1 MSAQTSEKSQPIAQT
16 FMVNHASGIYITK
29 VGLFFATKADNADYP
44 VQVHIRP
51 TVNGVPDSYKILE
64 NSIVFKAASAITT
77 STDATA
83 ETIFQFEEP
92 VYLEGG
98 KEYAVCIN
106 SNAKSNAYQIYSSKL
121 GEFALGSTTARIQS
135 DPYAGVFFKSSNG
148 KTFEA
153 DNTRDLTF
161 KIYRANFLYENA
173 LVRFNA
179 APPPVKLLPTD
190 PFKFTASDATLR
202 VYHSNHG
209 FQVNDTVYISTDSS
223 GFDSSSTVNGVF
235 GSSIL
240 GSRVITAIDQTGYT
254 FEMDSTADSSIF
266 GGGTGILAT
275 QQYMLD
281 AFKPNVEILQPT
293 GSTYS
298 MYSTLTSG
306 KSYAGSETA
315 YGTIGPIP
323 TENKNDTFL
332 RNPAVITTEAKET
345 SLGRNTFTLE
355 VELNSK
361 STYAAPSV
369 DLQRASIITIH
380 NIIDNQDSSAT
391 VGFNVPIDF
400 VNETT
405 AGFGS
410 ASAKH
415 LTVPFVLTEPAT
427 GIKVLVDV
435 NRPNGTDF
443 DLYYRTLPTGSD
455 SVINEIDWTL
465 ASKVEPSSNHNNL
478 PTDTNPNLFR
488 EYRYTIGGDYV
499 GQLIPFSTYQIKIV
513 MKSTSSTDVPRFK
526 ALRTIALGT

>member
-1 MSAQTSEKSQPIAQT
+1 MSAQTSEQLQPIAQT
-16 FMVNHASGIYITK
+16 FMVNHSSGIYVTK
-29 VGLFFATKADNADYP
+29 VGLFFASKADNSDYP

-64 NSIVFKAASAITT
+64 NSIVFKSPSAITT
-77 STDATA
+77 STNATS

-92 VYLEGG
+92 VYLEGN
-98 KEYAVCIN
+98 KEYAICITT
-106 SNAKSNAYQIYSSKL
+106 NAKSNTYQIYSSKL
-121 GEFALGSTTARIQS
+121 GEFALGSTTSRIQK
-135 DPYAGVFFKSSNG
+135 DPYSGVFFKSSNG
-148 KTFEA
+148 RTFEA

-161 KIYRANFLYENA
+161 KLYRANFLYENA
-173 LVRFNA
+173 IARFNA
-179 APPPVKLLPTD
+179 APPPLKLLPTD

-202 VYHSNHG
+202 VFHSNHG
-209 FQVNDTVYISTDSS
+209 FQINDTVRISTDSS
-223 GFDSSSTVNGVF
+223 GFDSASTINGVF

-240 GSRVITAIDQTGYT
+240 GSRVITAVDQTGYT

-266 GGGTGILAT
+266 AGGEGILAT
-275 QQYMLD
+275 QQYILD
-281 AFKPNVEILQPT
+281 VFKPNIEILQPT

-298 MYSTLTSG
+298 MYSTLTSS
-306 KSYAGSETA
+306 KSYAGDETA

-323 TENKNDTFL
+323 TPNKEDTFL

-345 SLGRNTFTLE
+345 TLGRNAFTLE
-355 VELNSK
+355 VELNST
-361 STYAAPSV
+361 STYAVPSV

-380 NIIDNQDSSAT
+380 NIIDNQDSTAT
-391 VGFNVPIDF
+391 SGFNVPIGF
-400 VNETT
+400 VNETV

-415 LTVPFVLTEPAT
+415 ITVPFVLPDPAT

-435 NRPNGTDF
+435 NRPSGTNF
-443 DLYYRTLPTGSD
+443 DLYYRTLPTGAD
-455 SVINEIDWTL
+455 TVIEDVDWTL

-478 PTDTNPNLFR
+478 PTDNNATLFR

-513 MKSTSSTDVPRFK
+513 MRSTSSTNIPRFK

>member
-1 MSAQTSEKSQPIAQT
+1 MSGQTSEKLQPIAQT
-16 FMVNHASGIYITK
+16 FMVNHTSGIYVTK
-29 VGLFFATKADNADYP
+29 IGLFFASKADNTDYP

-51 TVNGVPDSYKILE
+51 TVNGIPDGYKILE

-77 STDATA
+77 SADATS

-98 KEYAVCIN
+98 KEYAICVN
-106 SNAKSNAYQIYSSKL
+106 SNAKSNSYQIYSSKL
-121 GEFALGSTTARIQS
+121 GEFTLNSTTERIQR

-148 KTFEA
+148 RTFEA

-161 KIYRANFLYENA
+161 KLYRANFLYQNA

-179 APPPVKLLPTD
+179 APPPLKLLPTD
-190 PFKFTASDATLR
+190 AFRFTASDATLR
-202 VYHSNHG
+202 VFHSNHG

-223 GFDSSSTVNGVF
+223 GFDSASTINGVF

-240 GSRVITAIDQTGYT
+240 GSRNITAIDQTGYT

-266 GGGTGILAT
+266 AGGSGILAT

-281 AFKPNVEILQPT
+281 AFKPNIEILQPT
-293 GSTYS
+293 GSTYNI
-298 MYSTLTSG
+298 YSTLTAG

-323 TENKNDTFL
+323 AENKDDTFL

-355 VELNSK
+355 VELNSI
-361 STYAAPSV
+361 STYAVPSV

-380 NIIDNQDSSAT
+380 NIIDNQDSAAT
-391 VGFNVPIDF
+391 SGFNVPIDF

-405 AGFGS
+405 SGFGS

-415 LTVPFVLTEPAT
+415 VTVPFVLADPAT

-435 NRPNGTDF
+435 NRPNGTNF
-443 DLYYRTLPTGSD
+443 DLYYRTLPTGAD
-455 SVINEIDWTL
+455 GIIQDIDWTL

-499 GQLIPFSTYQIKIV
+499 GQLVPFSTYQIKIV
-513 MKSTSSTDVPRFK
+513 MRSTSSTDVPRFK